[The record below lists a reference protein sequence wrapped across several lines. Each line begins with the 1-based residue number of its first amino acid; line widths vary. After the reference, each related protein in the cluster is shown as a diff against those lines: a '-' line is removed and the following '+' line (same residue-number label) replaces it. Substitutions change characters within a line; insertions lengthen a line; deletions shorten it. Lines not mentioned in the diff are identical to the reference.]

1 MSTISELPQLK
12 QGLETGEVQKGI
24 KLIGLHISEFEL
36 TQLERGNTIS
46 LENRRLGEIGSVFI
60 LAEALSA
67 VNSVKRNI
75 TFQDLPQT
83 VREFSWCSGVPIYC
97 WNSDLIGKCCLIL
110 TLVDGKP
117 AIRVSSQKL

>member
-1 MSTISELPQLK
+1 MSTLSELTQLK
-12 QGLETGEVQKGI
+12 RGLEIGEIQKGI
-24 KLIGLHISEFEL
+24 KLIGLRISEFEL
-36 TQLERGNTIS
+36 NQLELGNTIS
-46 LENRRLGEIGSVFI
+46 LENRRLGEIGSIFI

-75 TFQDLPQT
+75 TFQDLPET

-97 WNSDLIGKCCLIL
+97 WNSELIGKCCLIL

-117 AIRVSSQKL
+117 AIRVSSQNL